1 MNAILKIIISKL
13 FTEKFLVKV
22 SLLILK
28 HLAKKTTNQLDDQ
41 MVNEMDKALNGE
53 RNAYPEL

>member
-1 MNAILKIIISKL
+1 MNAMLKIIISKL
-13 FTEKFLVKV
+13 FTEKFLVRV

-41 MVNEMDKALNGE
+41 MVGELDKALVE
-53 RNAYPEL
+53 K